1 MAFGT
6 DTSADDLRQKES
18 GIGIEQHYLLPLHK
32 IHSHNQARWIVI
44 QLRKAELLKT
54 TNTSLCSVISYPP
67 LPHMKEFW
75 TLPEG
80 KFISG
85 PYLSLT
91 AKMGNGIMKC

>member
-1 MAFGT
+1 
-6 DTSADDLRQKES
+6 
-18 GIGIEQHYLLPLHK
+18 
-32 IHSHNQARWIVI
+32 
-44 QLRKAELLKT
+44 
-54 TNTSLCSVISYPP
+54 
-67 LPHMKEFW
+67 MKEFW